1 MDNDQGE
8 IPLVGRLGTGAD
20 GLHLVASRPPD
31 EPDRRIENWI
41 ACNLDLPSEIQAPN
55 RWERI
60 VGKLPGLRLARGK
73 AEGRGGEERQVR
85 SSGGWSRFQV
95 AYRRGITVVR
105 LVDQALVQRSHIRE
119 LGDDLT
125 DLIAVGN
132 HRIVLNFAAVERL
145 GSWIVG
151 VVGRAHR
158 QCAAAE
164 GGKLKVCGLE
174 PHLADIFAIVGM
186 AGEIELHPGEAE
198 AIESPWPSVSSHRPL
213 PVDILSALTSTGE
226 IPPLRGGSPDSR
238 EGAAAAARPFTAHLH
253 VYEPPVEPSRSPARR
268 EPRPPGEGNDRS
280 YGRVWLHLQAG
291 PDASRE
297 VAVRGARFVIG
308 RERGCQLR
316 IGSAHVSKQH
326 AAIERR
332 LGQVF
337 LTDLSSTNGTVV
349 NGHLIRGQEVE
360 IRDGDCIQFGPA
372 AATVSIAPDRQ
383 GPETFEEHPREWVH
397 EEAAPAGPHGSETPS
412 TAEMPYSDVP
422 DPEGRIRHEVI
433 QDVLV
438 ITPQLPEMGD
448 ESANEALRS
457 RLIAL
462 FDQPSPRRV
471 VVNLEFVNHV
481 SRQTIA
487 LLLAHHFRLDRAG
500 GALRIC
506 QAHARIIALLDQVR
520 LTMLV
525 DCFPTLDEAVLSAW
539 TCAGGPSLPRG

>member
-8 IPLVGRLGTGAD
+8 IPLAGRLGTGAD
-20 GLHLVASRPPD
+20 ELHLVASRPPD
-31 EPDRRIENWI
+31 ELDRRIEDWI
-41 ACNLDLPSEIQAPN
+41 ASNLDLPSETEAPN

-73 AEGRGGEERQVR
+73 SEGRGGEGRHTR
-85 SSGGWSRFQV
+85 SSGAWSRFQV

-105 LVDQALVQRSHIRE
+105 IVDQALVQRSHIRE
-119 LGDDLT
+119 LGDDLM

-151 VVGRAHR
+151 VVGHAHR
-158 QCAAAE
+158 QCDAAE
-164 GGKLKVCGLE
+164 GGKLKLCGLD

-198 AIESPWPSVSSHRPL
+198 AVESPWPGASSHRAL
-213 PVDILSALTSTGE
+213 PVDILSALTSAGE
-226 IPPLRGGSPDSR
+226 LPPLRGGSPDSR
-238 EGAAAAARPFTAHLH
+238 EGEAPAERSCIANSTEYAFPG
-253 VYEPPVEPSRSPARR
+253 EPGRHPARR
-268 EPRPPGEGNDRS
+268 EPRPHGEAKDRPRD
-280 YGRVWLHLQAG
+280 RVCLHLLAG
-291 PDASRE
+291 PSASRE

-326 AAIERR
+326 AAIECRQ
-332 LGQVF
+332 GHVYVA
-337 LTDLSSTNGTVV
+337 DLSSTNGTLV
-349 NGHLIRGQEVE
+349 NGRLIRGQEVE
-360 IRDGDCIQFGPA
+360 ILDGDRIQFGPA
-372 AATVSIAPDRQ
+372 AATVSIPQDRRGAESVDEQ
-383 GPETFEEHPREWVH
+383 PTEWAQ
-397 EEAAPAGPHGSETPS
+397 EEAASPDMPGSETPS
-412 TAEMPYSDVP
+412 TAEMALP
-422 DPEGRIRHEVI
+422 DEPDLEARIRHEVI

-438 ITPQLPEMGD
+438 ITPQLPEMED
-448 ESANEALRS
+448 ESANDALRN

-462 FDQPSPRRV
+462 LAQPLPRRV

-500 GALRIC
+500 GAIRIC

-539 TCAGGPSLPRG
+539 SCSNATSLPRR